1 MAKSNELLAK
11 SGKSHLSKEE
21 KENLIKNTV
30 KIENK
35 KDKIIAPNYLTD
47 EMKEK
52 FYFLA
57 DELAT
62 IKIFT
67 HLDVDSLAQYVF
79 NLAKF
84 EDASK
89 ILNSLDI
96 LDEDYEKV
104 SKEQEK
110 KFKMVKTGANELGL
124 NVLTRSKLIVPVKE
138 KKKNKFDKF

>member
-1 MAKSNELLAK
+1 MAQSNEVLAK

-35 KDKIIAPNYLTD
+35 EELVIAPNYLTN

-52 FYFLA
+52 FYYLA
-57 DELAT
+57 AELASV
-62 IKIFT
+62 KIFN

-79 NLAKF
+79 NLFKF
-84 EDASK
+84 EDASET
-89 ILNSLDI
+89 LNGLEMLDA
-96 LDEDYEKV
+96 DYERI
-104 SKEQEK
+104 SKYQERY
-110 KFKMVKTGANELGL
+110 FKMVKKGENDLGL
-124 NVLTRSKLIVPVKE
+124 NILTRTKLIVPTKV